1 MCSSW
6 DRKAGWAG
14 SGAAGGGFGA
24 PTTFSRL
31 RSPEFRLPACIRVL
45 LAAVLAAGATIPAAA
60 DEPASTQFRDA
71 TPGSG
76 IAFESGMRGIDGF
89 PFVDLMARTSAA
101 AGDYDN
107 DGDIDLFI
115 VRGDLGPNLLYRND
129 GGLRFTE
136 VAAAAGLAFTR
147 PPAGN
152 YRHAEPAFA
161 DLDGDGDLDLFV
173 GGLQGDP
180 SRLLR
185 GRVEGL
191 GHCACSSAACRAT
204 RRACFAT
211 TGTARSRT

>member
-101 AGDYDN
+101 AGDYDYDN

-152 YRHAEPAFA
+152 YRHAGPR
-161 DLDGDGDLDLFV
+161 
-173 GGLQGDP
+173 P
-180 SRLLR
+180 SPTST
-185 GRVEGL
+185 
-191 GHCACSSAACRAT
+191 ATATSTCSWAACRAT
-204 RRACFAT
+204 RRASST
-211 TGTARSRT
+211 TTATARSPT